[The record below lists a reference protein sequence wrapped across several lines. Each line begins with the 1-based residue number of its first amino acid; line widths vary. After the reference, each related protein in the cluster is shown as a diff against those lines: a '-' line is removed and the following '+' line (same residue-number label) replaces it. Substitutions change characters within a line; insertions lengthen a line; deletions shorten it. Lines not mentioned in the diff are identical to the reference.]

1 MKKLR
6 YLATLAL
13 VAVAASHVLAA
24 DWMTRLSPDTRVCSL
39 SIPGAHDAATG
50 NGFEGVDSVV
60 GERYARTQELDL
72 SQQFAAGVRA
82 FDLRPA
88 QCGNELRIF
97 HGTLATRLSYAHAL
111 RLLADSLKANPA
123 SLVVVVQR
131 HEDDAKGA
139 GYDQSRWA
147 QLVDSTLHELG
158 PVLIDYRP
166 GLTVGEMRGHI
177 LVLSRDRY
185 GQVPRGGY
193 IDNWDDG
200 GSWSAPQGA
209 RVTGVQG
216 GERLYVQDYYNTT
229 MEGAMTTKLD
239 LMRQFLVHAAITPLR
254 GSMWVVN
261 HCSAFARDP
270 EAPLPGNTTSN
281 GYRLNAAST
290 NAYMARCVVAHAGL
304 VMMDYAGV
312 DASNGI
318 KVMGKTALQAVIESN
333 FTASNDKKR

>member
-131 HEDDAKGA
+131 HEDDAQGA

-200 GSWSAPQGA
+200 GSWNAPQGA

-229 MEGAMTTKLD
+229 M
-239 LMRQFLVHAAITPLR
+239 
-254 GSMWVVN
+254 
-261 HCSAFARDP
+261 
-270 EAPLPGNTTSN
+270 
-281 GYRLNAAST
+281 
-290 NAYMARCVVAHAGL
+290 
-304 VMMDYAGV
+304 
-312 DASNGI
+312 
-318 KVMGKTALQAVIESN
+318 
-333 FTASNDKKR
+333 